1 MAHIRSL
8 LEARI
13 QNKGYQLA
21 EVDLPLT
28 FHDKDGHE
36 FHAKSD
42 AVMVNDGKITVI
54 EFKGDVLNT
63 KTCIKSCKNAL
74 LAQCNYRKLTV
85 PVDTCTHT
93 SLSARLWLAGHRKDC
108 LLHGWNHSKV
118 KQKLVNDG
126 LKKHGIDFL
135 VVFERHPP
143 KVKKNKS
150 LVFFQLFYPFPTMT
164 MTEFSM
170 KYKDATFLNT
180 ADARLLIK
188 DRMRTMV
195 YK

>member
-1 MAHIRSL
+1 MANVRSK

-13 QNKGYQLA
+13 QDKGYQLG

-28 FHDKDGHE
+28 FHDKDNHP

-42 AVMVNDGKITVI
+42 AVMVIGDRITVI
-54 EFKGDVLNT
+54 EFKSDALNT

-74 LAQCNYRKLTV
+74 LAQCNYHQLNV
-85 PVDTCTHT
+85 PPETCTHT
-93 SLSARLWLAGHRKDC
+93 SLSARLWLAGYHKDC
-108 LLHGWNHSKV
+108 LLHGWNHSRV

-126 LKKHGIDFL
+126 LKKVDIDFL

-143 KVKKNKS
+143 KIKKNKS
-150 LVFFQLFYPFPTMT
+150 LVFFQLFYPFPSVTL
-164 MTEFSM
+164 TEFEM

-180 ADARLLIK
+180 ADATTLIRNHLSK
-188 DRMRTMV
+188 AV
-195 YK
+195 

>member
-21 EVDLPLT
+21 EVDLPIT
-28 FHDKDGHE
+28 FYDKDNHS
-36 FHAKSD
+36 FRAKSD
-42 AVMVNDGKITVI
+42 AVMVNDGRITVI
-54 EFKGDVLNT
+54 EFKSDALNN

-74 LAQCNYRKLTV
+74 LAQCNHRKLTV
-85 PVDTCTHT
+85 PPETCTHT

-108 LLHGWNHSKV
+108 LLHGWNHSRV
-118 KQKLVNDG
+118 KQKIVNDA
-126 LKKHGIDFL
+126 LKKVDIDFM

-180 ADARLLIK
+180 RDATRVISAYLK
-188 DRMRTMV
+188 
-195 YK
+195 